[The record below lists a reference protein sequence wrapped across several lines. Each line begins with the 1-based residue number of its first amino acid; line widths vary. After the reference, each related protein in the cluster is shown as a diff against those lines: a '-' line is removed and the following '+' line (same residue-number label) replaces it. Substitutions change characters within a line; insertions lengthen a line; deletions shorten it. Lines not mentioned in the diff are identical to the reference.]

1 MPSPS
6 TSNTLSP
13 LTPGTVLAVVVHD
26 QQAFLHRLL
35 TVLESSGIE
44 VGTVIRPGQGYAAAQ
59 EVEAEVVVVAC
70 NPGDTKEAAR
80 VRRLRDALPEVALL
94 LIVPAV
100 LDPGRLIRRALS
112 IGADGVVIERDLE
125 QTLEVTV
132 LALAAGQ
139 LVVPRAAYRSV
150 RKPQLTYR
158 EKQVLALAVAG
169 QTNAQIG
176 ARLYLAESTV
186 KSHLSSAFRQ
196 LGVASRREAA
206 ALVLDPDQ
214 GLGLSVLALG
224 GAQDRVAGS
233 NGHDA
238 IHHGHGRDAA
248 TSGQGDGAPPRFQ
261 SGDRGPGANT
271 P

>member
-1 MPSPS
+1 MAVSRL
-6 TSNTLSP
+6 TL
-13 LTPGTVLAVVVHD
+13 GAVLVVVVQE
-26 QQAFLHRLL
+26 QQAFLQRLL
-35 TVLESSGIE
+35 AALETSGVE
-44 VGTVIRPGQGYAAAQ
+44 VGAVISPGQGVGAAQ
-59 EVEAEVVVVAC
+59 ELDADVVVVAC
-70 NPGDTKEAAR
+70 DPGDTKEAAH
-80 VRRLRDALPEVALL
+80 VRRLREAMPDVALL

-112 IGADGVVIERDLE
+112 IGADGVVIERDVE
-125 QTLEVTV
+125 QTIVVTIH
-132 LALAAGQ
+132 ALAAGQ

-214 GLGLSVLALG
+214 GLGLSVLALTG
-224 GAQDRVAGS
+224 GQERGAVS
-233 NGHDA
+233 NGH
-238 IHHGHGRDAA
+238 GRAA
-248 TSGQGDGAPPRFQ
+248 TNGEAPLAPPRLEPR
-261 SGDRGPGANT
+261 DRGPGT
-271 P
+271 STY

>member
-1 MPSPS
+1 MAL
-6 TSNTLSP
+6 NR
-13 LTPGTVLAVVVHD
+13 LTPGAVLVVVVQERH
-26 QQAFLHRLL
+26 AFLQRLL
-35 TVLESSGIE
+35 AALETSGID
-44 VGTVIRPGQGYAAAQ
+44 VGAVIRPGQILADAR
-59 EVEAEVVVVAC
+59 EPEADVVVVAC
-70 NPGDTKEAAR
+70 DPGDTRHAAHVRKLREAMP
-80 VRRLRDALPEVALL
+80 DVALL

-100 LDPGRLIRRALS
+100 LDPGRLMRRALS

-125 QTLEVTV
+125 QTLVVTV
-132 LALAAGQ
+132 HALASGQ

-214 GLGLSVLALG
+214 GLGLSVLALTG
-224 GAQDRVAGS
+224 GQARGAGA
-233 NGHDA
+233 N
-238 IHHGHGRDAA
+238 GHGRVAA
-248 TSGQGDGAPPRFQ
+248 NGHAAAVTPRLEPR
-261 SGDRGPGANT
+261 DTGPRANT

>member
-1 MPSPS
+1 MPSQ
-6 TSNTLSP
+6 TSSNVAVGA
-13 LTPGTVLAVVVHD
+13 LTPGTVLAVVVQD
-26 QQAFLHRLL
+26 QQVFLHRLL
-35 TVLESSGIE
+35 AVLESTGIQI
-44 VGTVIRPGQGYAAAQ
+44 GAVIRPGQGYAAAR

-70 NPGDTKEAAR
+70 DPGDTKEAAHI
-80 VRRLRDALPEVALL
+80 RRLREALPDVALL
-94 LIVPAV
+94 LVVPAV

-112 IGADGVVIERDLE
+112 IGADGVVIERDIE
-125 QTLEVTV
+125 QTLAVTV
-132 LALAAGQ
+132 LALAKGQ

-214 GLGLSVLALG
+214 GLGLNVLALG
-224 GAQDRVAGS
+224 AAHERVATNGQEEGS
-233 NGHDA
+233 NGR
-238 IHHGHGRDAA
+238 GREAA
-248 TSGQGDGAPPRFQ
+248 TGGRGAGAPPRLQ
-261 SGDRGPGANT
+261 PRDRGPGAIT

>member
-1 MPSPS
+1 MAL
-6 TSNTLSP
+6 NR
-13 LTPGTVLAVVVHD
+13 LTPGAVLVVVVQEQH
-26 QQAFLHRLL
+26 AFLQRLL
-35 TVLESSGIE
+35 AALENSGID
-44 VGTVIRPGQGYAAAQ
+44 VGAVMRPGQGLADAQ
-59 EVEAEVVVVAC
+59 ELAADVVVVPC
-70 NPGDTKEAAR
+70 DPGNTKDATH
-80 VRRLRDALPEVALL
+80 VRRLREEMPDVALL
-94 LIVPAV
+94 LIVPAL

-125 QTLEVTV
+125 QTLVVTIHAV
-132 LALAAGQ
+132 AGGQ

-214 GLGLSVLALG
+214 GLGLSVLALTG
-224 GAQDRVAGS
+224 GQDRGAVS
-233 NGHDA
+233 NGH
-238 IHHGHGRDAA
+238 GRVAA
-248 TSGQGDGAPPRFQ
+248 NGQAAAAPPRLEPRD
-261 SGDRGPGANT
+261 GGPGAKT